1 MFGKHKVAIDR
12 QRQLKVLCID
22 NHASSTYAGFLLARC
37 GYEVNCARFLC
48 DALDLIRSS
57 TFDLYLVNDELAR
70 ESGKEFIKKLEAAAG
85 STPVMFYS
93 NIIYP
98 FGPRSADQSGS
109 TPETPVPV
117 TEVAIAAA
125 RTLANARLSAIP
137 CVHAA

>member
-1 MFGKHKVAIDR
+1 MYRRDR
-12 QRQLKVLCID
+12 VTFRQQRQLRVLCID
-22 NHASSTYAGFLLARC
+22 NHASSTYAGFLLTRC
-37 GYEVNCARFLC
+37 GYEVNCVRFLC
-48 DALDLIRSS
+48 DAFDLIRSS

-70 ESGKEFIKKLEAAAG
+70 ESGKEFIKKLQETAG
-85 STPVMFYS
+85 SKPIMFYS

-98 FGPRSADQSGS
+98 FGPRSADQSGG

-125 RTLANARLSAIP
+125 RTLANARVSAIP